1 MYSDEDITSAVK
13 AGVLT
18 KETATA
24 LREHVESNN
33 PTPSVDEESFRLISG
48 FNDIFVVIA
57 SLLLLISVTWIGSSE
72 SYPLGFALQTV
83 TAWGLAEYFTRK
95 RRMALPSIM
104 LLLAFVAGVLVTG
117 MLFLGAAGYTE
128 KISIGG
134 PSFIAALAAW
144 LHWLRFKVPITV
156 AAGTATLVTGIMFI
170 LLAFAPQTRQWILPI
185 TFISG
190 IVVFLLAMYWDSA
203 DTVRLTRRSDVA
215 FWLHLIAA
223 PLIVHPIFAMLNV
236 FETEIGLG
244 QAVAVTTLYVMLAI
258 ISISIDRR
266 ALMVSALIYV
276 LYVFNAILQQY
287 GVVSLGF
294 AFTAL
299 IIGSGLLLLSAYWH
313 RCRQIIVAYY
323 PQNIKKHLPSIK

>member
-1 MYSDEDITSAVK
+1 MYSDEDLASAVE
-13 AGVLT
+13 AGILT
-18 KETATA
+18 KETAHA
-24 LREHVESNN
+24 FRNHVAGDNSA
-33 PTPSVDEESFRLISG
+33 PAIDEESFRLITG

-57 SLLLLISVTWIGSSE
+57 SLLLLTSVTWIGSTVSLL
-72 SYPLGFALQTV
+72 LGVALQTA

-104 LLLAFVAGVLVTG
+104 LLLAFVGGVLVTG
-117 MLFLGAAGYTE
+117 IIFLQAAGFTE
-128 KISIGG
+128 EISMGG
-134 PSFIAALAAW
+134 PSLIAALAAW

-156 AAGTATLVTGIMFI
+156 AAGAGTLVAGIVFL
-170 LLAFAPQTRQWILPI
+170 LLASLPETRQWLMLI
-185 TFISG
+185 TFIAG
-190 IVVFLLAMYWDSA
+190 IGVFSLAMLWYSA
-203 DTVRLTRRSDVA
+203 DTLRQTRRSDVA

-223 PLIVHPIFAMLNV
+223 PLIVHPIFAVLNI
-236 FETEIGLG
+236 FETQISMW
-244 QAVAVTTLYVMLAI
+244 QAIAVTVLYFVLAI

-276 LYVFNAILQQY
+276 LYVFNTVLEQY

-313 RCRQIIVAYY
+313 SCRQLIIVHY
-323 PQNIKKHLPSIK
+323 PLYIQKHLPKLR